1 MKIRL
6 PTILILITLSYD
18 RIASKLRAVL
28 SNFPSSL
35 RQPCLWG
42 LVLLCSFKAKATSPN
57 DTLKLGLM
65 QLITMAKTN
74 SIAAKQAITV
84 RETKYWEWRTFK
96 SAYQPQLQLEGVL
109 PGYAKN
115 YTQVFQPDGS
125 IQFQPVN
132 YDNSSL
138 TLNFNQSIAAT
149 GTTVYGR
156 TQLQRYDNL
165 SDKTVLYSSIPYA
178 IGFDQPLF
186 QFNSLKWDKKIEP
199 LKYTE
204 SRQLYI
210 ESQEQIAITVTGY
223 FFDLLLA
230 QVNLQVAETNLLN
243 TQKILGIARL
253 KFELG
258 KIARNEILQL
268 QLEQLNAQ
276 KAVGTAKRDMEIS
289 TLSLRSFIGLEGNE
303 RIVLAMPES
312 RNDVSVAAEQVLR
325 EAYENRSDAIA
336 FIRRLSEARRDVA
349 KAKGENGLNATLR
362 ANLGFSNSASRIP
375 DVYRSPKS
383 QQTVEMTL
391 AIPVLDWGRSKS
403 KLKTA
408 EANEQFTIY
417 AVEQDKQTFKQEI
430 ITQVTLFNMMKE
442 QLVLTASAEQ
452 IAAEKYQIARER
464 YVLGDLSITELSIAF
479 QENDR
484 AKRDYV
490 ASLRDFW
497 GAYFQLRYLSLY
509 DFEKSQKIT
518 YQ

>member
-1 MKIRL
+1 VKIQLHINLIYLHLSHPGLKCNPL
-6 PTILILITLSYD
+6 PGSFSVSKFLMLICLGTLLSFCT
-18 RIASKLRAVL
+18 LRAHA
-28 SNFPSSL
+28 S
-35 RQPCLWG
+35 
-42 LVLLCSFKAKATSPN
+42 AAT

-65 QLITMAKTN
+65 QVVEMAKAN

-96 SAYQPQLQLEGVL
+96 SAYQPQLQLEGVI
-109 PGYAKN
+109 PGYEKT
-115 YTQVFQPDGS
+115 YTQVLQPDGT
-125 IQFQPVN
+125 ILFQPVN

-149 GTTVYGR
+149 GATVYGT

-165 SDKTVLYSSIPYA
+165 SSKTTLYNSIPYA
-178 IGFDQPLF
+178 IGFEQPLF
-186 QFNSLKWDKKIEP
+186 SFNNLKWDKKIEP
-199 LKYTE
+199 LKYSE
-204 SRQLYI
+204 SKQVYI
-210 ESQEQIAITVTGY
+210 ELQEQIAITVTGY

-230 QVNLQVAETNLLN
+230 QVNLHVAETNLLN
-243 TQKILGIARL
+243 TQKILEIANL

-258 KIARNEILQL
+258 KVAKNEILQL

-289 TLSLRSFIGLEGNE
+289 TLSLRSYIGLEGNE
-303 RIVLAMPES
+303 RIILDMPEA
-312 RNDVSVAAEQVLR
+312 RKNVRVPAEQVLK
-325 EAYENRSDAIA
+325 EAFENRSDAIA
-336 FIRRLSEARRDVA
+336 FMRRLAEARRDVA
-349 KAKGENGLNATLR
+349 KAKGENGLNATLK
-362 ANLGFSNSASRIP
+362 ANLGFSNSAGRIP
-375 DVYRSPKS
+375 DVYRNAKS
-383 QQTVEMTL
+383 QQTVQMTI

-408 EANEQFTIY
+408 EANEQFTRY

-430 ITQVTLFNMMKE
+430 ITQVTLFNMMKD
-442 QLVLTASAEQ
+442 QLVLTANAEQ

-479 QENDR
+479 QENDS
-484 AKRDYV
+484 AKRDHV

-509 DFEKSQKIT
+509 DFEKSQKIA